1 MDAEMQVRE
10 PNLVS
15 FAGAVWRAEGVRRA
29 ADLFYSLLAH
39 PVVSALLVTPLGRRP
54 LYGLV

>member
-1 MDAEMQVRE
+1 MDSEMQVRE

-29 ADLFYSLLAH
+29 VDLF
-39 PVVSALLVTPLGRRP
+39 
-54 LYGLV
+54 

>member
-1 MDAEMQVRE
+1 MHAEMQVRE

-29 ADLFYSLLAH
+29 ADLF
-39 PVVSALLVTPLGRRP
+39 
-54 LYGLV
+54 